1 MCRACV
7 GNVFG
12 SIGDMQPQVS
22 RRAFFAAA
30 AGALPLSTAVCPL
43 PRPPSDGADFIFRN
57 GLIIPMAGD
66 SRTVEALAI
75 KNGKIAG
82 VGVADAIMGL
92 KSGST
97 TIVDLDGRA
106 LMPGF
111 IDAHQ
116 HTVTGAL
123 INALFTDCGY
133 TKYKTRDALIAIS
146 ATRPSKTP
154 AGQWLLFT
162 SFDNLLQGGDLTLS
176 GSRRRFKRS
185 SDPRLLHQHAHGGGQ
200 QRCIGRGAYSGRH
213 RRSWRTAAARPR
225 CVGQAERHGLRGDRT
240 EEIRSRDPQ
249 DHARNWPAKRSST
262 G

>member
-12 SIGDMQPQVS
+12 SIGDMRPRVS
-22 RRAFFAAA
+22 RREFFAAA
-30 AGALPLSTAVCPL
+30 AGVLPLANALPALAAGSE
-43 PRPPSDGADFIFRN
+43 GADLIFRN
-57 GLIIPMAGD
+57 GPIIPMTGD

-75 KNGKIAG
+75 KNGKIAA
-82 VGVADAIMGL
+82 VGAADAIMGL

-133 TKYKTRDALIAIS
+133 TKYRTRAALIAMLRDT
-146 ATRPSKTP
+146 ASKTP

-162 SFDNLLQGGDLTLS
+162 NFDNLLQGGDLTLADLDAVS
-176 GSRRRFKRS
+176 T
-185 SDPRLLHQHAHGGGQ
+185 DHPILVYYINMH
-200 QRCIGRGAYSGRH
+200 
-213 RRSWRTAAARPR
+213 TAAANSAALAAANIPPDI
-225 CVGQAERHGLRGDRT
+225 GDLPGGGRFGRDASGKLNGMVY
-240 EEIRSRDPQ
+240 EETALKKFAVADPE
-249 DHARNWPAKRSST
+249 DHA
-262 G
+262 